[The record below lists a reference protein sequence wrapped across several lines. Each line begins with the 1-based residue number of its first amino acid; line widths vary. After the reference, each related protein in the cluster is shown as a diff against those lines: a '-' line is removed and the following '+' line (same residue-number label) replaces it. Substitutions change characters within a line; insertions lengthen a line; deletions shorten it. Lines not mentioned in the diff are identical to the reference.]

1 MYAPSHFDES
11 RTAVLHDFV
20 AQHPLAVV
28 VAATANGVQANHVPL
43 MLEPV
48 DDGAGTLKGHIARP
62 NSMWNDVPS
71 GSEVLAIF
79 QGPSQYISP
88 NWYPSKPE
96 HGRVVPTW
104 NYAVVHARG
113 TVTWNH
119 DKVWLRALV
128 ETLTD
133 RHERGHASPWH
144 VSDAPEEFIQQ
155 MLAAIVG
162 LEIAITSMTG
172 KWKLSQNRNP
182 ADRAGVVAVLSA
194 MPDAGSRE
202 MAMLVEQAGKRNGG

>member
-1 MYAPSHFDES
+1 MYAPAHFDES
-11 RTAVLHDFV
+11 RKAVLHDFV
-20 AQHPLAVV
+20 EQHPLAVV

-43 MLEPV
+43 ILEP
-48 DDGAGTLKGHIARP
+48 GHGGFGTLKGHIARA
-62 NSMWNDVPS
+62 NSMWQDVQS
-71 GSEVLAIF
+71 GSEMLAIF

-88 NWYPSKPE
+88 NWYPSKRE

-113 TVTWNH
+113 SVTWNH
-119 DKVWLRALV
+119 DKAWLRALV

-162 LEIAITSMTG
+162 FEIAITSMTG
-172 KWKLSQNRNP
+172 KWKLSQNRSV
-182 ADRAGVVAVLSA
+182 AERDGVVAALSA
-194 MPDAGSRE
+194 LPDAGGLE
-202 MAMLVEQAGKRNGG
+202 MAVLVEQAGKRNGS

>member
-20 AQHPLAVV
+20 EQHPLAVV

-43 MLEPV
+43 MLEPG
-48 DDGAGTLKGHIARP
+48 DGNPGTLKGHIARA
-62 NSMWNDVPS
+62 NSMWKDVPS

-119 DKVWLRALV
+119 DKNWLRALV
-128 ETLTD
+128 ESLTD

-162 LEIAITSMTG
+162 FEIILTSMTG

-182 ADRAGVVAVLSA
+182 ADRAGVVTALSA
-194 MPDAGSRE
+194 LPDAGSRE
-202 MAMLVEQAGKRNGG
+202 MAVLVEQAGKRNGG

>member
-11 RTAVLHDFV
+11 RPAVLHDFV
-20 AQHPLAVV
+20 EQHPLAVV

-43 MLEPV
+43 ILEPE
-48 DDGAGTLKGHIARP
+48 DGGFGTLKGHIARA
-62 NSMWNDVPS
+62 NAMWKDAQS

-113 TVTWNH
+113 NVTWHH
-119 DKVWLRALV
+119 DKGWLRGLV

-133 RHERGHASPWH
+133 RHERGSASPWH
-144 VSDAPEEFIQQ
+144 VNDAPEEFIQQ

-162 LEIAITSMTG
+162 FEIAITSMTG
-172 KWKLSQNRNP
+172 KWKLSQNRNAP
-182 ADRAGVVAVLSA
+182 DRAGVIAALSA
-194 MPDAGSRE
+194 LPSAGSRQ
-202 MAMLVEQAGKRNGG
+202 MAALVEQAGKRNAS